1 MTLELK
7 IQVDSLKV
15 SDLQNVMFRMPGRLV
30 TYPSSEEWSDPE
42 MLRQCPFDPVHVVQ
56 AYRYQQHILSCRRN
70 PENATQENDREE
82 ATGN

>member
-1 MTLELK
+1 
-7 IQVDSLKV
+7 
-15 SDLQNVMFRMPGRLV
+15 MPGRLV